1 MGKISLR
8 THRLILVLMALCCVS
23 IASAQSGISVKSF
36 MELSQ
41 DLDARVSYPVLD
53 QNGMKCALVKV
64 VTTESNFSFDNGL
77 LGVTKVI
84 HKPELSEWWV
94 YLPAKTMKLKIMHP
108 QLGHLKDSEGGYY
121 YFPSPLK
128 EATCY
133 YMELTTAKVTVVVEE
148 ERKQTGYLVINSE
161 PEGAHV
167 YLTEDGAENYAG
179 TTPFYK
185 NLTYGTYN
193 YRLVKSLY
201 HDEVGVAVID
211 QSRVI
216 QDITMRPAFGSLT
229 VLSNP
234 KGATVTIKD
243 DSREFT
249 TPCTIEQLSSGRHKV
264 NIVAPRYEAV
274 TKEVEITDGNL
285 SSLDVTLDA
294 RFAKVTINTLPGA
307 SIKINGQVKGRGNYS
322 EELGEGIYDIEAF
335 LESHRT
341 VSRQIEVV
349 AKQPQTI
356 SLEPTPIYGSL
367 NVESQPMF
375 ANVTINGK
383 SYGDTPLS
391 IENILIG
398 DYEVV
403 LSKAGCAS
411 VTKRVTITEKNQST
425 VEATL
430 PQGREMTIRSD
441 ASGDDVIVDGT
452 KAGVTPLTTNL
463 AFGNH
468 TIELHRAGKTI
479 KTDVN
484 ITISGKEKEI
494 VLSFGL
500 MPRWSA
506 KVMASQKAVLQK
518 LIDSMVKVEGGTFTM
533 GATSEQ
539 GSDPY
544 SDEYPAHQVTLSDF
558 MIGKTEVTQELWQA
572 VMGRNPSE
580 FKGSDLPVEK
590 VSWKDCQEFIKKLNS
605 LTGLQFRLPTEAEW
619 EYAAR
624 GGNKS
629 KGYKYSGSNDIESV
643 AWYDSNSSSKTHAV
657 ATKSP
662 NELGLYDMSGNVWE
676 WCSDWYGDYSSGS
689 QTNPKG
695 PSSGS
700 YRVGRGGSW
709 GSGARNCRVSI
720 RSTINPDSGTR
731 TQGMRLALGGEIQKM
746 DIPTDCGAV
755 AMEEEIYTTVDVMP
769 EFPGGSAALMKWLAS
784 NVRYP
789 QVAQENGISGRVIVK
804 LVVEKDGS
812 VSDVTVI
819 RGVDKDLDREAM
831 RVVRAMPKWQPGKN
845 NGQAVRCYYNLPV
858 TFR

>member
-1 MGKISLR
+1 M
-8 THRLILVLMALCCVS
+8 ILVLMALCCVS
-23 IASAQSGISVKSF
+23 IASAQSGFSIKSF
-36 MELSQ
+36 TELTQ
-41 DLDARVSYPVLD
+41 DLDARVSYPELD
-53 QNGMKCALVKV
+53 QNGRKCALVKV

-94 YLPAKTMKLKIMHP
+94 YLPVKTMKLKIMHP
-108 QLGHLKDSEGGYY
+108 VLGQLKDTDDGFY
-121 YFPSPLK
+121 YFPAPLK
-128 EATCY
+128 EAVCY
-133 YMELTTAKVTVVVEE
+133 RMELTTGKVIVTVEE
-148 ERKQTGYLVINSE
+148 ERVKTGYLVINSK

-167 YLTEDGAENYAG
+167 YLNEGGIENYAG
-179 TTPFYK
+179 MTPFYK
-185 NLTYGTYN
+185 NMPYGNYN
-193 YRLVKSLY
+193 YRIKKSLY

-211 QSRVI
+211 QSRVV
-216 QDITMRPAFGSLT
+216 QDIMLRPAFGSLK
-229 VLSNP
+229 VSSNP
-234 KGATVTIKD
+234 PGAIVTIQN

-249 TPCTIEQLSSGRHKV
+249 TPCTIEQLASGRHKV
-264 NIVAPRYEAV
+264 SIVAPRYASFSR
-274 TKEVEITDGNL
+274 EVEIADGQQTEL
-285 SSLDVTLDA
+285 VATLDA
-294 RFAKVTINTLPGA
+294 RFATVTINTLPGA
-307 SIKINGQVKGRGNYS
+307 TITVNGQVKGKGNYS
-322 EELGEGIYDIEAF
+322 EELGEGIYDIEVSLAN
-335 LESHRT
+335 HRSVT
-341 VSRQIEVV
+341 RQIEVV
-349 AKQPQTI
+349 AKQPQTLT
-356 SLEPTPIYGSL
+356 LEPTPIYGSL

-391 IENILIG
+391 IEKMLIG

-403 LSKAGCAS
+403 LSKEGCAT
-411 VTKRVTITEKNQST
+411 VTKHVTITENNLST

-452 KAGVTPLTTNL
+452 KVGVTPLTTNL

-468 TIELHRAGKTI
+468 TIELHRAGKTT
-479 KTDVN
+479 KADVN
-484 ITISGKEKEI
+484 ITTSGKEKEI
-494 VLSFGL
+494 VLSFL

-506 KVMASQKAVLQK
+506 NVTASQKAVLQK
-518 LIDSMVKVEGGTFTM
+518 LIDSMVSVEGGTFTM

-539 GSDPY
+539 GSDAY
-544 SDEYPAHQVTLSDF
+544 SSEEPAHQVTLSDF
-558 MIGKTEVTQELWQA
+558 MIGKTEVTQEVWQA
-572 VMGRNPSE
+572 VMGSNPSK
-580 FKGSDLPVEK
+580 FKGSDLPVEC
-590 VSWKDCQEFIKKLNS
+590 VSWNDCQEFIKELNS
-605 LTGLQFRLPTEAEW
+605 LTGLNFRLPTEAEW

-629 KGYKYSGSNDIESV
+629 KGYKYSGSNDIGSV
-643 AWYDSNSSSKTHAV
+643 AWYWDNSSSKIHQV
-657 ATKSP
+657 ATKVP
-662 NELGLYDMSGNVWE
+662 NELGLYDMSGNVYE
-676 WCSDWYGDYSSGS
+676 WCGDWKGVYSSGS

-695 PSSGS
+695 PSWGS
-700 YRVGRGGSW
+700 YSVIRGGSW
-709 GSGARNCRVSI
+709 SSIGGGCRVSF
-720 RSTINPDSGTR
+720 RGGSVPDSRGN
-731 TQGMRLALGGEIQKM
+731 GLGLRLVLGGELQKM

-769 EFPGGSAALMKWLAS
+769 EFPGGQATLMKWLAS

-789 QVAQENGISGRVIVK
+789 QMAQENGISGRVIVK

>member
-1 MGKISLR
+1 MIDNR
-8 THRLILVLMALCCVS
+8 FYRFVVLFVALCCVS
-23 IASAQSGISVKSF
+23 IAGAQSGISVKSF
-36 MELSQ
+36 MELTQ
-41 DLDARVSYPVLD
+41 DLDARVNYPVTD
-53 QNGMKCALVKV
+53 QNGQKCALVKV
-64 VTTESNFSFDNGL
+64 VTTESNFSFDNGQ

-133 YMELTTAKVTVVVEE
+133 YMELTIAKVTVVVEE
-148 ERKQTGYLVINSE
+148 ERKKTGYLVINSE

-185 NLTYGTYN
+185 NLTYGTYH

-294 RFAKVTINTLPGA
+294 RFAKFTINTLPGA

-322 EELGEGIYDIEAF
+322 EELGEGIYDIEVS

-383 SYGDTPLS
+383 SYGDTPLN

-411 VTKRVTITEKNQST
+411 VTKRVSITEGADTTISESLRQDGKSLVKSEVPTQATNQASKSDDKKLEAKNNNKTSIGKARYKGVLDFGYGVAAGDVPHDLIGIST
-425 VEATL
+425 VHGCEINKYL
-430 PQGREMTIRSD
+430 FVG
-441 ASGDDVIVDGT
+441 
-452 KAGVTPLTTNL
+452 AGVCVNYIYNYQ
-463 AFGNH
+463 F
-468 TIELHRAGKTI
+468 
-479 KTDVN
+479 VN
-484 ITISGKEKEI
+484 IPIFADIKASLSIKGGKI
-494 VLSFGL
+494 APFVDVRVGYSLH
-500 MPRWSA
+500 
-506 KVMASQKAVLQK
+506 
-518 LIDSMVKVEGGTFTM
+518 DVEGFYFSPSVGLRIGGM
-533 GATSEQ
+533 L
-539 GSDPY
+539 
-544 SDEYPAHQVTLSDF
+544 LSAGYEMQCTDLYYNYN
-558 MIGKTEVTQELWQA
+558 GKIYN
-572 VMGRNPSE
+572 G
-580 FKGSDLPVEK
+580 
-590 VSWKDCQEFIKKLNS
+590 
-605 LTGLQFRLPTEAEW
+605 
-619 EYAAR
+619 
-624 GGNKS
+624 
-629 KGYKYSGSNDIESV
+629 
-643 AWYDSNSSSKTHAV
+643 
-657 ATKSP
+657 
-662 NELGLYDMSGNVWE
+662 SGNV
-676 WCSDWYGDYSSGS
+676 
-689 QTNPKG
+689 
-695 PSSGS
+695 
-700 YRVGRGGSW
+700 
-709 GSGARNCRVSI
+709 
-720 RSTINPDSGTR
+720 
-731 TQGMRLALGGEIQKM
+731 
-746 DIPTDCGAV
+746 GAV
-755 AMEEEIYTTVDVMP
+755 KIRLGF
-769 EFPGGSAALMKWLAS
+769 EF
-784 NVRYP
+784 
-789 QVAQENGISGRVIVK
+789 
-804 LVVEKDGS
+804 
-812 VSDVTVI
+812 
-819 RGVDKDLDREAM
+819 
-831 RVVRAMPKWQPGKN
+831 
-845 NGQAVRCYYNLPV
+845 
-858 TFR
+858 